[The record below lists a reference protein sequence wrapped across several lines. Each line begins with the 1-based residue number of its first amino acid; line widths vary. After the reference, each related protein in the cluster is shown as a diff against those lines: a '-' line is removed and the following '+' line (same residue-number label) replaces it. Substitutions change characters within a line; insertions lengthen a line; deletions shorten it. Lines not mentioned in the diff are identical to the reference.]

1 VRTCDDERVDDDEEP
16 PGERVRL
23 DADDER
29 LLRAPLP
36 DALLDELR
44 ELGMAG

>member
-1 VRTCDDERVDDDEEP
+1 LAAADERL
-16 PGERVRL
+16 RL
-23 DADDER
+23 AGDDER